1 MIGSLGMKNILQKI
15 NIGLM
20 ILWIAESL
28 SFAFLLANQDELSD
42 LVRPLFLVLI
52 SLLVL
57 TIIFSLTGIIKS
69 LINYIRKTENI
80 RCIKGGITLMS
91 VSIVNCVL
99 AVVGLVLL
107 FSVGS

>member
-1 MIGSLGMKNILQKI
+1 MKNILLKI

-28 SFAFLLANQDELSD
+28 SFAFLLAKQDELGD

-52 SLLVL
+52 ALIVL
-57 TIIFSLTGIIKS
+57 AIIFSLSGVIKS
-69 LINYIRKTENI
+69 LISYVRKTENAGL
-80 RCIKGGITLMS
+80 IKEDITLMV
-91 VSIVNCVL
+91 VSTINCVFT
-99 AVVGLVLL
+99 VTGMILL

>member
-1 MIGSLGMKNILQKI
+1 MKNGLLKI

-28 SFAFLLANQDELSD
+28 SFTFLLAKQDELGD
-42 LVRPLFLVLI
+42 LVRLLFLALI

-57 TIIFSLTGIIKS
+57 TIIFSLTGVIKF
-69 LINYIRKTENI
+69 LINYVRKTENVG
-80 RCIKGGITLMS
+80 RIKEDITLMA
-91 VSIVNCVL
+91 VSTVNCVF
-99 AVVGLVLL
+99 AVAGIILL

>member
-1 MIGSLGMKNILQKI
+1 MKNILQKI

-42 LVRPLFLVLI
+42 LVRPLFLALI

-69 LINYIRKTENI
+69 LISYVRKTENI

-107 FSVGS
+107 FSVCS

>member
-1 MIGSLGMKNILQKI
+1 MKNILQKI

-42 LVRPLFLVLI
+42 LVRPLFLALI

-69 LINYIRKTENI
+69 LISYVRKTENVG
-80 RCIKGGITLMS
+80 RIKGDIALMS
-91 VSIVNCVL
+91 VSIINCVF
-99 AVVGLVLL
+99 AVAGIILL